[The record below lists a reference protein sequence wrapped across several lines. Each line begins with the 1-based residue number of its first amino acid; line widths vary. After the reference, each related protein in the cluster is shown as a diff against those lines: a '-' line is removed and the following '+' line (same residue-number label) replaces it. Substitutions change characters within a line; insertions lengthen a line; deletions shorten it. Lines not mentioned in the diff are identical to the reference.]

1 MGMADRGYL
10 PKSFSE
16 RSRHGTPTYG
26 LLLGTAVIVAVGL
39 SDLDKLIEMLNF
51 NDALSVLFEYAA
63 FFKLRVSR
71 PDLARPYRIPLNTLG
86 CVLFFFPT
94 IAMTLIVMSL
104 ATPATY
110 YVSVGTWII
119 GYLAHFA
126 SAKQRNDPGSMF
138 SSYFAVRNNGGD
150 GQTHVC
156 K

>member
-1 MGMADRGYL
+1 VAIGSSESEPADWTDGYLAAINTEVVGPWLGSWTVFAAGISNIALFEAELSSDAFQLMGMADRGYL

-86 CVLFFFPT
+86 CVLFFF
-94 IAMTLIVMSL
+94 
-104 ATPATY
+104 
-110 YVSVGTWII
+110 
-119 GYLAHFA
+119 
-126 SAKQRNDPGSMF
+126 QR
-138 SSYFAVRNNGGD
+138 
-150 GQTHVC
+150 
-156 K
+156 